1 MSLKENVFHRSPYLV
16 QNIAI
21 TLFNSYQYKIR
32 HGGNYKKFRKYYK
45 KADQFDEKRLEKEL
59 NKRKLSF
66 FKYVQKNSIW
76 YSDYNFKDFSKIDIL
91 EKKDIVSNLNEIK
104 TLDEEKGLVNLT
116 SGSTGASMKTVF
128 TRSDMQERFAI
139 LDHFKS
145 KHGFSLGKKT
155 AWFSGKNL
163 ITENHIKNNICSH
176 YDFHN
181 KIRFYSTFHISK
193 KNFNIY
199 WNSLNKFQPDF
210 IVGFPSSVF
219 EICEIADSF
228 NLRLSHKVK
237 VFFTTSETVL
247 PQHRE
252 VINRVLGCKLVDQ
265 YASSEGAP
273 FMAECKNGNMHINP
287 LTGIFEVVD
296 EYMQPSTE
304 GEILVT
310 SFTTRGTPLVRYRI
324 GDRIKMAP
332 RDKRC
337 DCGSLFPIVES
348 IEGRTKE
355 FIYSPERGRIN
366 LVNLGNSTKGLKGI
380 ICFQVIQDVE
390 SEVLVKMVVT
400 NDFNKSQEEK
410 FISALRDRV
419 GEKISIN
426 IQYVENIPREKG
438 GKFCIVK
445 NNLVLEPKY

>member
-1 MSLKENVFHRSPYLV
+1 MSLKENVFRLSPYPV

-21 TLFNSYQYKIR
+21 SLFNSYQYKIR

-45 KADQFDEKRLEKEL
+45 KADNFDKKLLEKEV
-59 NKRKLSF
+59 NKRKKSF
-66 FKYVQKNSIW
+66 FTYVRKNSSW
-76 YSDYNFKDFSKIDIL
+76 YSQYNFEDLSSINVL
-91 EKKDIVSNLNEIK
+91 EKKDIVDCLNEIK
-104 TLDEEKGLVNLT
+104 TVDEKSGLVNLT

-128 TRSDMQERFAI
+128 TKADMQERFAI

-145 KHGFSLGKKT
+145 RHGFNIGKKT

-163 ITENHIKNNICSH
+163 ITQSHIERNICSH
-176 YDFHN
+176 YDFYN

-199 WNSLNKFQPDF
+199 WNSLNEFQPEF

-219 EICEIADSF
+219 EICEIADSY
-228 NLRLSHKVK
+228 NLRLNHKIK

-247 PQHRE
+247 PQHRD

-273 FMAECKNGNMHINP
+273 FILECENGSMHINP

-296 EYMQPSTE
+296 DHMHPSNE

-310 SFTTRGTPLVRYRI
+310 SFTTRGTPLIRYRI
-324 GDRIKMAP
+324 GDRMKMAP
-332 RDKRC
+332 EGEMC
-337 DCGSLFPIVES
+337 GCGSLFPIVES

-355 FIYSPERGRIN
+355 FIYSSEKGRVN

-380 ICFQVIQDVE
+380 VCFQVIQDIE
-390 SEVLVKMVVT
+390 SEISVKIVVT
-400 NDFNKSQEEK
+400 DNFNNLQEEK

-419 GEKISIN
+419 GKKMSIN
-426 IQYVENIPREKG
+426 LKYVEDIAREKG
-438 GKFCIVK
+438 GKFSMVK
-445 NNLVLEPKY
+445 NNIKTYE